1 MNKKAKSLQF
11 KVVIGYFFLIVIAI
25 ISVWYIYSEILKI
38 ATPKETASEEN
49 KKILMISNVVTN
61 LYASEAVGRA
71 AMLTESKS
79 SIREYHRL
87 LDSINAEIETIKTDA
102 EENQLAKFDS
112 IQMLLQKKRRS
123 ISEILNFRKKYSHEN
138 NLDKAI
144 TKIYNVKDS
153 LVLNFQPISRARNNS
168 QIRKFLDNVLNP
180 HQRDSLSILPVSND
194 SLVLAFEKIISDVVT
209 KENRIKSQLFMREQK
224 LLDEN
229 RVISD
234 QLRNV
239 LTSVEKEILQ
249 KSYQKINDS
258 KYAISKTTK
267 NIAWIGAAALL
278 LVLLFGL
285 IIIRD
290 LNINQKYRQQL
301 ERLNSEKED
310 LLRSK
315 TMLLATVTHD
325 IQTPLGSVIGF
336 SDLLKNTP
344 VTPKQLQY
352 LDNIR
357 HSSHYIL
364 KLVNDLI
371 DFSKLENNK
380 IKIEAINFNFKDLIE
395 NTCQPLVPNAANK
408 GIQLR
413 WDVPEELDA
422 LYISDPYRIKQVLTN
437 LVTNA
442 IKFTQ
447 EGSVSVSV
455 SKDADWISIAVTDTG
470 IGIPKNKQK
479 AVFKEFTQAHSGIE
493 KKFGGTGLGLTI
505 AKRIM
510 ELLGGSISLE
520 SKEHTGSTFTVKI
533 PNVKA
538 PDQNRHSVSDNQ
550 EKKYD
555 YLENKQLLIV
565 DDDPMQLKLMEEIFA
580 NYPVSVTTTT
590 DASKV
595 VALLKQNHFDL
606 VLSDIQMPKMDG
618 FELVEKIK
626 QDASI
631 RKIPVIAL
639 TGKRDL
645 IQEDFIRKGF
655 ITFHPKPIQ
664 LDKLLQQLQAIFEGN
679 TPVEIKYDT
688 AVEST
693 EKLYDLSSLNQFT
706 QNDKTALNNIIKVFI
721 KSSTENMEALN
732 TAAQNNDW
740 DAVAQLAHRL
750 IPMLKQMEAYAIVD
764 RLIPLEDKTL
774 DLKAADRTVY
784 LKTLTDQMN
793 NLIEKLNIELD

>member
-79 SIREYHRL
+79 SIQEYHRL

-380 IKIEAINFNFKDLIE
+380 IKIETINFNFKDLIE
-395 NTCQPLVPNAANK
+395 NTCQPLVPNATNK

-538 PDQNRHSVSDNQ
+538 ADQNRHSVSDNQ

-655 ITFHPKPIQ
+655 TSFHPKPIQ

>member
-61 LYASEAVGRA
+61 LYTSEAVGRA

-538 PDQNRHSVSDNQ
+538 PDQNRHSVSYNQ
-550 EKKYD
+550 EKRYD

-626 QDASI
+626 QDTSI
-631 RKIPVIAL
+631 REIPVIAL

-693 EKLYDLSSLNQFT
+693 EKLYNLSSLNQFT

>member
-380 IKIEAINFNFKDLIE
+380 IKIEAINFNFKNLIE
-395 NTCQPLVPNAANK
+395 NTCQPLVPNATNK

-479 AVFKEFTQAHSGIE
+479 VVFKEFTQAHSGIE

-538 PDQNRHSVSDNQ
+538 ADQNRHSVSDNQ

-626 QDASI
+626 QDTSI
-631 RKIPVIAL
+631 REIPVIAL

-655 ITFHPKPIQ
+655 TTFHPKPIQ

-774 DLKAADRTVY
+774 DLKAADCTVY

>member
-79 SIREYHRL
+79 SIQEYHRL

-380 IKIEAINFNFKDLIE
+380 IKIEAINFNFKNLIE
-395 NTCQPLVPNAANK
+395 NTCQPLVPNATNK

-626 QDASI
+626 QDTSI
-631 RKIPVIAL
+631 REIPVIAL

-655 ITFHPKPIQ
+655 TTFHPKPIQ

>member
-71 AMLTESKS
+71 AILTESKS

-395 NTCQPLVPNAANK
+395 NTCQPLVPNATNK

-631 RKIPVIAL
+631 REIPVIAL

-740 DAVAQLAHRL
+740 NTVAQLAHRL

>member
-395 NTCQPLVPNAANK
+395 NTCQPLVPNATNK

-631 RKIPVIAL
+631 REIPVIAL

-774 DLKAADRTVY
+774 DLKATDRTVY

>member
-380 IKIEAINFNFKDLIE
+380 IKIEAINFNFKNLIE
-395 NTCQPLVPNAANK
+395 NTCQPLVPNATNK
-408 GIQLR
+408 GIQLH

-538 PDQNRHSVSDNQ
+538 ADQNRHSVSDNQ

-626 QDASI
+626 QDTSI
-631 RKIPVIAL
+631 REIPVIAL

-655 ITFHPKPIQ
+655 TTFHPKPIQ

-774 DLKAADRTVY
+774 DLKAADCTVY

>member
-395 NTCQPLVPNAANK
+395 NTCQPLVPNATNK
-408 GIQLR
+408 GIQLH

-479 AVFKEFTQAHSGIE
+479 VVFKEFTQAHSGIE

-626 QDASI
+626 QDTSI
-631 RKIPVIAL
+631 REIPVIAL

-655 ITFHPKPIQ
+655 TTFHPKPIQ

>member
-479 AVFKEFTQAHSGIE
+479 VVFKEFTQAHSGIE

-538 PDQNRHSVSDNQ
+538 ADQNRHSVSDNQ

-626 QDASI
+626 QDTSI
-631 RKIPVIAL
+631 REIPVIAL

-688 AVEST
+688 TVEST

-721 KSSTENMEALN
+721 KSSNENMEALN

-740 DAVAQLAHRL
+740 NTVAQLAHRL

>member
-79 SIREYHRL
+79 SIQEYHRL

-380 IKIEAINFNFKDLIE
+380 IKIEAINFNFKNLIE
-395 NTCQPLVPNAANK
+395 NTCQPLVPNATNK

-538 PDQNRHSVSDNQ
+538 ADQNRHSVSDNQ

-655 ITFHPKPIQ
+655 TSFHPKPIQ

>member
-79 SIREYHRL
+79 SIREYHHL

-395 NTCQPLVPNAANK
+395 NTCQPLVPNATNK

-533 PNVKA
+533 LNVKA
-538 PDQNRHSVSDNQ
+538 ADQNRHSVSDNQ

-626 QDASI
+626 QDTSI
-631 RKIPVIAL
+631 REIPVIAL

>member
-395 NTCQPLVPNAANK
+395 NTCQPLVPNATNK
-408 GIQLR
+408 GILLR

-626 QDASI
+626 QDTSI
-631 RKIPVIAL
+631 REIPVIAL

-655 ITFHPKPIQ
+655 TTFHPKPIQ

-774 DLKAADRTVY
+774 DLKAADCTVY

>member
-336 SDLLKNTP
+336 SDLLKKTP

-538 PDQNRHSVSDNQ
+538 TDQNRHSVSDNQ

-618 FELVEKIK
+618 FELIEKIK
-626 QDASI
+626 QDTSI
-631 RKIPVIAL
+631 REIPVIAL

-655 ITFHPKPIQ
+655 TTFHPKPIQ

-740 DAVAQLAHRL
+740 NTVAQLAHRL

>member
-380 IKIEAINFNFKDLIE
+380 IKIETINFNFKDLIE
-395 NTCQPLVPNAANK
+395 NTCQPLVPNATNK

-631 RKIPVIAL
+631 REIPVIAL

>member
-538 PDQNRHSVSDNQ
+538 ADQNRHSVSDNQ

-626 QDASI
+626 QDTSI
-631 RKIPVIAL
+631 REIPVIAL

-688 AVEST
+688 TVEST

-721 KSSTENMEALN
+721 KSSNENMEALN

-740 DAVAQLAHRL
+740 NTVAQLAHRL

>member
-395 NTCQPLVPNAANK
+395 NTCQPLVPNATNK

-447 EGSVSVSV
+447 EGSVSVSF

-538 PDQNRHSVSDNQ
+538 ADQNRHSVSDNQ

-631 RKIPVIAL
+631 REIPVIAL

>member
-626 QDASI
+626 QDTSI
-631 RKIPVIAL
+631 REIPVIAL

-655 ITFHPKPIQ
+655 TTFHPKPIQ

-679 TPVEIKYDT
+679 TQVEIKYDT